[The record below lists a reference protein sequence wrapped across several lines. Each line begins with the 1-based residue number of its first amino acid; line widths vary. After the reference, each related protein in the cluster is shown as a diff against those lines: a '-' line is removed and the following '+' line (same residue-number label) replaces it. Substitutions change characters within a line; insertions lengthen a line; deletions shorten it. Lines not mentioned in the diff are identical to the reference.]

1 MSSTAYA
8 WTPTIVTHALAAG
21 AAVLL
26 GAWLLRS
33 RKGSR
38 AHRRWGWIWVLC
50 MAAVAGLSF
59 AIRGPTGF
67 SWIHGLSA
75 FTLVS
80 LAAGVLAACTH
91 RVEAHRVNMIA
102 LYVGALVI
110 TGLFTLLPGRLNG
123 SALRGWLGLS

>member
-1 MSSTAYA
+1 
-8 WTPTIVTHALAAG
+8 
-21 AAVLL
+21 
-26 GAWLLRS
+26 
-33 RKGSR
+33 
-38 AHRRWGWIWVLC
+38 VLC

-91 RVEAHRVNMIA
+91 RLEAHRVNMIA

-110 TGLFTLLPGRLNG
+110 TGLFTLLPGRLIG
-123 SALRGWLGLS
+123 SALWGWLGLS